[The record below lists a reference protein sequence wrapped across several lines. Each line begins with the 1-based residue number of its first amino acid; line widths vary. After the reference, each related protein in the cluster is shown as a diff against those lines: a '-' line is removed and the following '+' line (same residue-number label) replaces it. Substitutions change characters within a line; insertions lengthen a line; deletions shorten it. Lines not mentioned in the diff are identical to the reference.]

1 MPRRIQHIGGVGSI
15 LTAKGRQSG
24 PEPDFV
30 NVTFAVGA
38 ATSAMSLDMPSGWQV
53 DDILVGAIVVGE
65 GGTHQIIP
73 QGWAGLG
80 QFTITNGGGIA
91 LFCKRAKAGD
101 TTISVPVTASES
113 RLGLLAAY
121 RPRGPIDF
129 QFDQLPV
136 PILNRNGADGP
147 INIVASIATRASRMI
162 VVTGSGNYGAATV
175 SPTPTGLTERGTLT
189 NGTSRIYLFDGY
201 LGKGQDMARSINW
214 TGGGHIS
221 TAAFLM

>member
-1 MPRRIQHIGGVGSI
+1 MPGRIRHIGGVGSI
-15 LTAKGRQSG
+15 LTAKGPRSG
-24 PEPDFV
+24 PGPE
-30 NVTFAVGA
+30 FASVALAAAA
-38 ATSAMSLDMPSGWQV
+38 ATSAMSLAMPAGWQP
-53 DDILVGAIVVGE
+53 DDILVGAIVASG
-65 GGTHQIIP
+65 GGTYQIIP
-73 QGWAGLG
+73 PGWAGLG
-80 QFTITNGGGIA
+80 QFTVSSGGGIA

-121 RPRGPIDF
+121 RPRGPIDL

-136 PILNRNGADGP
+136 PILNKNGADGP
-147 INIVASIATRASRMI
+147 INIAASIATRASRMI

-201 LGKGQDMARSINW
+201 LGKGQDMARSVTW

-221 TAAFLM
+221 TAAFLL